1 MLSALKSLI
10 MTTQPKP
17 DAPAPLLSTWAVSAA
32 AGEPIAVVRVRNL
45 QGTVPVGRDAWGRPD
60 KAQPALLSTEVSF
73 SQPFG
78 AASATDTVSAE
89 TAHYGNL
96 SKNLLASLG
105 AFAQQASPPT
115 KVAATS
121 EGIDN
126 GKPSSGDVFELLW
139 VGLTGRVVDGSARAL
154 PLDRLPFLDTDRLRG
169 LSLTVLL
176 PKASLL
182 GSGVS
187 TTVTACFKNAG
198 EQEEEEKGGN
208 PLQSYARSLRIHE
221 LRVPVLIGVNDN
233 ERRAKQMVVADVEID
248 KLDVTRDI
256 HPELESVITET
267 MSASS
272 FETLEALGA
281 LVAGKILDEFKIGD
295 DPKTGR
301 ERGWQVKIAL
311 GKPIAVPFADSPEVV
326 IKMGAGLP

>member
-1 MLSALKSLI
+1 MLSTLRSY
-10 MTTQPKP
+10 MTMTSSSQQQPKP
-17 DAPAPLLSTWAVSAA
+17 DPPAPLLSTWAVSAA

-60 KAQPALLSTEVSF
+60 KAQPALVSTEVSF
-73 SQPFG
+73 ARPFG
-78 AASATDTVSAE
+78 AASAGDTVSAE

-96 SKNLLASLG
+96 SKNLLGSLG
-105 AFAQQASPPT
+105 AFASASPPT
-115 KVAATS
+115 KVETS
-121 EGIDN
+121 EVGGD
-126 GKPSSGDVFELLW
+126 KPGSADVFELLW

-154 PLDRLPFLDTDRLRG
+154 PLDQLPFLDTDRLRG
-169 LSLTVLL
+169 LSLTVRL

-182 GSGVS
+182 GAGVS
-187 TTVTACFKNAG
+187 LTATAAFNPEAAG
-198 EQEEEEKGGN
+198 AAGN
-208 PLQSYARSLRIHE
+208 PLRSYARSLRLHE

-233 ERRAKQMVVADVEID
+233 ERRAKQMVVADVEVD
-248 KLDVTRDI
+248 RLDVTRDI
-256 HPELESVITET
+256 HPELEALITET

-301 ERGWQVKIAL
+301 ERGWQVKISL
-311 GKPIAVPFADSPEVV
+311 GKPIAVPFADSPEVI
-326 IKMGAGLP
+326 IKTGADLP